1 MKYYIAEN
9 GQQAGPFEPR
19 ELLSHG
25 LTVNSLVW
33 CEGMPAWT
41 SASQVPELMA
51 LLTGQ
56 PVDMG
61 NAGGVPLPPVPPMG
75 GQTPLPPLPTPQAP
89 LPQMPAPSEPSAPT
103 TNQPINLPQPGPTT
117 TNTPNQAIPKTWL
130 MESILA
136 TVACSFCCGV
146 PLVGLIPG
154 AIAIFNAWGSKTCY
168 AKGDIDGANKKS
180 AKAKKWFYITLLVGA
195 AFALYGGFRQISSNP
210 NFMEDIQNGNLGFF
224 YVID

>member
-89 LPQMPAPSEPSAPT
+89 LPQMPTPSEPSAPT

-117 TNTPNQAIPKTWL
+117 TNTPQQMMPKTWL
-130 MESILA
+130 TESIL
-136 TVACSFCCGV
+136 VILFFCLCCRISFIC
-146 PLVGLIPG
+146 LIPG
-154 AIAIFNAWGSKTCY
+154 IIAVYMAIGVRSKY
-168 AKGDIDGANKKS
+168 NSGDIDGANKKS
-180 AKAKKWFYITLLVGA
+180 ASAKKWLLITVA
-195 AFALYGGFRQISSNP
+195 VAVMASLYDGFRIISSNS
-210 NFMEDIQNGNLGFF
+210 NFFQEIQNGNFGFL
-224 YVID
+224 YWIK